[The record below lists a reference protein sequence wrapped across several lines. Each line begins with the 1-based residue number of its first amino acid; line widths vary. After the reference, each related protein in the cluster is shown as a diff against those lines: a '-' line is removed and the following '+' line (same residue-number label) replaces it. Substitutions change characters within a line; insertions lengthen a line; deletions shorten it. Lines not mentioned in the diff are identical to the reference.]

1 MPFLVDSIS
10 RTGSG
15 GTRPGL
21 TALEERIGSAAVA
34 AHDPTVWETVD
45 PDGRIVALDFRG
57 WRHIL
62 ETHRELQVERQ
73 VILDAVS
80 KPDRRSPGHDPG
92 EEWFY
97 RRGFGASQWIKV
109 VVHYE
114 DERGLIVTAFPRRS
128 FP

>member
-73 VILDAVS
+73 VILD
-80 KPDRRSPGHDPG
+80 
-92 EEWFY
+92 
-97 RRGFGASQWIKV
+97 RRGFGPSQWIKV